1 MININMFSS
10 ADKVAGQ
17 GVGSAYLELMGLL
30 KKYFPDEFKIKVNNF
45 SRSAISHYHTIDPQ
59 FFLSTWSPKRGRKI
73 GYVHF
78 LPDTL
83 DSSLTLPGVARVSLD
98 KYVIAFYKRMD
109 HLVVVNPNFIPR
121 LAAYGID
128 PDDVTYIPNFVATKT
143 FHPET
148 AERQRLLRDELDVAQ
163 DAFVV
168 FGAGQ
173 VQERKGIDDFIELAK
188 QNPDMQFIWA
198 GGFSFGAITNG
209 YSHLKKEVA
218 NAPANLK
225 FTGIIP
231 RETMIHYYNI
241 ADLFLL
247 PSYEE
252 LFPMTVLEAFAT
264 HTPVMVRNLDLYDE
278 IIEPYAVEAEDVL
291 EMSEK
296 IRKLRDEPELL
307 QHYADLSAKA
317 TDEYSE
323 EHLAHVWEKF
333 YTEQAAKAHLGKKKR
348 DKTKDRKK

>member
-1 MININMFSS
+1 MISINMFSS

-30 KKYFPDEFKIKVNNF
+30 KKYFPDEFKIRVNNF
-45 SRSAISHYHTIDPQ
+45 GRSNISHYHTIDPQ
-59 FFLSTWSPKRGRKI
+59 FFLSTWTPQRGRKI

-83 DSSLTLPGVARVSLD
+83 DSSLTLPAVARVSLD

-128 PDDVTYIPNFVATKT
+128 EDKVTYIPNFVATKT
-143 FHPET
+143 FHPEP
-148 AERQRLLRDELDVAQ
+148 ADRQKQLRVELEIDQ

-188 QNPDMQFIWA
+188 RNPDIEFIWA

-209 YSHLKKEVA
+209 YNHLKKEVA
-218 NAPANLK
+218 DAPANLK

-231 RETMIHYYNI
+231 RETMIHYYNV

-264 HTPVMVRNLDLYDE
+264 HTPVMVRSLELYDQ
-278 IIEPYAVEAEDVL
+278 IIEPYAVMGDDMLDMEA
-291 EMSEK
+291 K
-296 IRKLRDEPELL
+296 IRGLKENPAELA
-307 QHYADLSAKA
+307 HYVQLSAEA
-317 TDEYSE
+317 TAEYSE
-323 EHLAHVWEKF
+323 EHLAHVWEHF
-333 YTEQAAKAHLGKKKR
+333 YKEQAQKAHAKKAKKVKKSGKK
-348 DKTKDRKK
+348 